1 MTFVRF
7 FVRPALAVLSAF
19 FLFSE
24 AAGQETFRD
33 SILHDG
39 MQREFVLYIPESYT
53 GEEAVPLVLNF
64 HGYGATDVQQ
74 MWYGDFRAI
83 ADTAGF
89 IIVHPQGTLL
99 NGVTHWNVGG
109 WTIGSTT
116 DDVGFVAA
124 LLDSLEAQYNL
135 DASRIYATGMSNGGF
150 MSFLLA
156 CQLSDRIAAIAS
168 VAGSMTPETYN
179 ACNPQRPVPVMQIHG
194 TADPVVP
201 YEGAIWTE
209 PLETAL
215 AYWVEQN
222 QCATTPEM
230 MSFPNLDM
238 TDGSTVEQ
246 ALYGGGLQ
254 GVEVLHDKVENGGH
268 TWPSSIYG
276 GPGTNWDIN
285 GSVEIWKFFSRYT
298 LEGTTPVSAA
308 AVNSDKATL
317 RIFPNPVQDVFFVG
331 GDLSGDKSY
340 ALYSTLGEIVQT
352 GMLEEGKA
360 SVQVQYLPKGIYFL
374 RIGGQTLRL
383 FKE

>member
-1 MTFVRF
+1 MIFVRF
-7 FVRPALAVLSAF
+7 FVRPALAVLFAF

-24 AAGQETFRD
+24 AAGQEAFRD

-39 MQREFVLYIPESYT
+39 MQREFVLYIPDSYT

-109 WTIGSTT
+109 WTIGSTV
-116 DDVGFVAA
+116 DDVGFVSA
-124 LLDSLEAQYNL
+124 LLDSLAAQYNL

-168 VAGSMTPETYN
+168 VAGSMTPEIYN
-179 ACNPQRPVPVMQIHG
+179 ACNPQRPVPIMQIHG

-201 YEGAIWTE
+201 YEGGVWTE
-209 PLETAL
+209 PLETTL

-222 QCATTPEM
+222 QCTTTPEM
-230 MSFPNLDM
+230 MSFPDLDM

-246 ALYGGGLQ
+246 ALYGGGTQ
-254 GVEVLHDKVENGGH
+254 GVEVLHDKVEGGAH

-276 GPGTNWDIN
+276 GAGTNWDIN
-285 GSVEIWKFFSRYT
+285 GSAEIWKFFSRYT
-298 LEGTTPVSAA
+298 LEGAISVLTVVA
-308 AVNSDKATL
+308 NSDKAAL
-317 RIFPNPVQDVFFVG
+317 RVFPNPVKDLFFVEG
-331 GDLSGDKSY
+331 ALPEDRSY
-340 ALYSTLGEIVQT
+340 VLYSTLGEIVQT
-352 GMLEEGKA
+352 GVLEDGKA
-360 SVQVQYLPKGIYFL
+360 SVPARYLPKGIYFL

-383 FKE
+383 LKE